1 METKV
6 FWKESMMDTISSQT
20 NQAYRQTFKRF
31 NRLMLWLW
39 RLGFRRW
46 INAWPGVGGRIMVII
61 HIGRK
66 SGLRR
71 QTPVNYASLFGDLYC
86 TAGFGHVS
94 DWYRNILVN
103 PNVEVWLP
111 DGWWTGIAEDI
122 SDDERRVSLLR
133 GVIIASGFAGP
144 MFGVNPHTMSDHEL
158 AAATKEYRLIRIQL
172 TQRLSGPGGPGDLA
186 WVWIPVSVAMAL
198 IVLLPRLVTRDSSK

>member
-1 METKV
+1 
-6 FWKESMMDTISSQT
+6 MDAISAQT
-20 NQAYRQTFKRF
+20 NDVYRQAFKRF
-31 NRLMLWLW
+31 NRFMLMLW

-46 INAWPGVGGRIMVII
+46 INSWPSVGGRIMVIT

-71 QTPVNYASLFGDLYC
+71 QTPVNYASVDGDIYC
-86 TAGFGHVS
+86 TAGFGPVS

-111 DGWWTGIAEDI
+111 DDWWAGLAEDI

-133 GVIIASGFAGP
+133 DVLIASGFAGP
-144 MFGVNPHTMSDHEL
+144 MFGINPHTMNEQEL

-172 TQRLSGPGGPGDLA
+172 AQRMSGPGGPGDLA
-186 WVWIPVSVAMAL
+186 WIWIPISLAL
-198 IVLLPRLVTRDSSK
+198 ALVVLLPKFVRRDTSK

>member
-1 METKV
+1 M
-6 FWKESMMDTISSQT
+6 
-20 NQAYRQTFKRF
+20 FKRF
-31 NRLMLWLW
+31 NRYMVWLW

-46 INAWPGVGGRIMVII
+46 INIWPSVFGRIMVLT

-71 QTPVNYASLFGDLYC
+71 QTPVNYAFVDGDLYC
-86 TAGFGHVS
+86 TVGFGPVS

-111 DGWWTGIAEDI
+111 DSWWSGVAEDI

-133 GVIIASGFAGP
+133 EVVIASGFAGP
-144 MFGVNPHTMSDHEL
+144 MFGVNPNTMSEQEL
-158 AAATKEYRLIRIQL
+158 ATATKEYRLIRIQL
-172 TQRLSGPGGPGDLA
+172 TQRLNGPGGPGDLA
-186 WVWIPVSVAMAL
+186 WVWIPISLALAL
-198 IVLLPRLVTRDSSK
+198 IVLLSKFVRRDTSK

>member
-1 METKV
+1 
-6 FWKESMMDTISSQT
+6 MDAISAQT
-20 NQAYRQTFKRF
+20 NDVYRQAFKRF
-31 NRLMLWLW
+31 NRFMLMLW

-46 INAWPGVGGRIMVII
+46 INSWPSVGGRIMVITN
-61 HIGRK
+61 IGRK

-71 QTPVNYASLFGDLYC
+71 QTPVNYASVDGDIYC
-86 TAGFGHVS
+86 TAGFGPVS

-111 DGWWTGIAEDI
+111 DDWWAGLAEDI

-133 GVIIASGFAGP
+133 DVLIASGFAGP
-144 MFGVNPHTMSDHEL
+144 MFGINPHTMNEQEL

-172 TQRLSGPGGPGDLA
+172 AQRMSGPGGPGDLA
-186 WVWIPVSVAMAL
+186 WIWIPISLAL
-198 IVLLPRLVTRDSSK
+198 ALVVLLPKFVRRDTSK